1 MHKPTGPAVM
11 NLLDNLNPQQREAV
25 LATEGPLLIL
35 AGAGTGKTR
44 VITYRIAYLIDQ
56 GTPPNSILAVTFTN
70 KAADQMRDRVRA
82 LLESAGHS
90 LGEPSISTF
99 HSFCGRLLRREAAR
113 LGLPRNF
120 AIYDADDQ
128 QAAIKLALSS
138 IGIEDPGET
147 PRALLERISSAKNHA
162 IAPDEAL
169 AKAYDEPTRTAARVY
184 KAYEKTL
191 RNAGA
196 LDFDDLLLRAAEVLR
211 RFDDARA
218 AWQQRFRFLHVDEY
232 QDTNRVQYDLL
243 RLLAGPR
250 PNLCVVGD
258 EDQSI
263 YRWRGAD
270 IGNILRFAED
280 FPGARVLRIEQNYR
294 SHQNIL
300 DAAGAV
306 VAHNQKRIGKQ
317 LEATRGKGANLVFFE
332 ARDAKAEAD
341 YVAAQV
347 SRLQLEDSA
356 THLAV
361 LYRTNAQSRS
371 FEESFRGRGIRY
383 RLLGGFSFYERAEVK
398 DVLAYVRLAIFPGD
412 DVALLR
418 VLNTPPRGIGKVTID
433 ALRSL
438 AREKGSSLWDA
449 LATTLE
455 AGGSRAL
462 APLRGF
468 RELIEELRQKQE
480 SLSPVEFLQA
490 VLDDTGYI
498 DMLRERETE
507 EDIARLENLRE
518 LVNALAEGAERGETL
533 EDFLDRAALVSDADD
548 FDDHAPVTLLT
559 LHTAKGLEF
568 DHVFLTG
575 LEEGTFP
582 HNRTLNDPEQIEEER
597 RLCYVGMT
605 RARDTLTLTRAVYRR
620 IYGSERLQASTPS
633 RFLLE
638 IPSELVD
645 TAEGSLA
652 EAGQT
657 RRYEPDPEYSYST
670 AEFSRRARGSA
681 PPYASPGSTA
691 RPSRAAGSSPRRA
704 RSDANPLIGQ
714 RVRHPT
720 YGLGTIIGVDGEDE
734 ERKLTVSFSG
744 HGTKKLL
751 ERFANLSWA

>member
-1 MHKPTGPAVM
+1 MHEPTGPAAM

-56 GTPPNSILAVTFTN
+56 GTPPNAILAVTFTN
-70 KAADQMRDRVRA
+70 KAADQMRDRVRT
-82 LLESAGHS
+82 LLESAGNS

-99 HSFCGRLLRREAAR
+99 HSFCGRLLRREATR

-128 QAAIKLALSS
+128 QAALKLSLSA

-147 PRALLERISSAKNHA
+147 PRALLERISFAKNNA
-162 IAPDEAL
+162 ITPEEAL
-169 AKAYDEPTRTAARVY
+169 AKAYDQPGRTAARAY
-184 KAYEKTL
+184 KAYEETL
-191 RNAGA
+191 RRAGA
-196 LDFDDLLLRAAEVLR
+196 LDFDDLLLKAAEVLR

-218 AWQQRFRFLHVDEY
+218 TWQQRFRFLHVDEY

-270 IGNILRFAED
+270 VGNILRFTED
-280 FPGARVLRIEQNYR
+280 FPGSRILRIEQNYR
-294 SHQNIL
+294 SHQKIL

-347 SRLQLEDSA
+347 ARLQLIDSA
-356 THLAV
+356 THIAV

-371 FEESFRGRGIRY
+371 FEEAFRGRGIRY

-398 DVLAYVRLAIFPGD
+398 DVLAYVRLAMFPDD
-412 DVALLR
+412 DVAVLR

-433 ALRSL
+433 ALRSV

-449 LATTLE
+449 LASTLE

-468 RELIEELRQKQE
+468 RELIEELQQKQE
-480 SLSPVEFLQA
+480 SLSPVAFLQA
-490 VLDDTGYI
+490 VLDDTGYL
-498 DMLRERETE
+498 DMLRERDTE

-533 EDFLDRAALVSDADD
+533 EDFLDRAALVSDADN
-548 FDDHAPVTLLT
+548 FDDRAPVTLLT

-582 HNRTLNDPEQIEEER
+582 HSRTLNDPDQIEEER

-638 IPSELVD
+638 VPGELVD

-652 EAGQT
+652 EAGET
-657 RRYEPDPEYSYST
+657 RRYEPDPEYSYSAT
-670 AEFSRRARGSA
+670 EFTRRARYSGNA
-681 PPYASPGSTA
+681 RKEKPPGH
-691 RPSRAAGSSPRRA
+691 RALQAPRRA
-704 RSDANPLIGQ
+704 DPAADANPLIGQ

>member
-1 MHKPTGPAVM
+1 MASKIPARPRGPFSNASASPRITPSRPRRHWPKPTTSP
-11 NLLDNLNPQQREAV
+11 
-25 LATEGPLLIL
+25 
-35 AGAGTGKTR
+35 
-44 VITYRIAYLIDQ
+44 
-56 GTPPNSILAVTFTN
+56 
-70 KAADQMRDRVRA
+70 
-82 LLESAGHS
+82 
-90 LGEPSISTF
+90 
-99 HSFCGRLLRREAAR
+99 
-113 LGLPRNF
+113 
-120 AIYDADDQ
+120 
-128 QAAIKLALSS
+128 
-138 IGIEDPGET
+138 
-147 PRALLERISSAKNHA
+147 LERLHACTKPTKKRCARPARSTSTICCSS
-162 IAPDEAL
+162 
-169 AKAYDEPTRTAARVY
+169 
-184 KAYEKTL
+184 
-191 RNAGA
+191 
-196 LDFDDLLLRAAEVLR
+196 AAEVLR
-211 RFDDARA
+211 RFDEARA
-218 AWQQRFRFLHVDEY
+218 AWQQRFRYLHVDEY

-270 IGNILRFAED
+270 IGNILRFTED

-347 SRLQLEDSA
+347 SRLQLIDSA
-356 THLAV
+356 THIAV

-371 FEESFRGRGIRY
+371 FEEAFRGRGIRY
-383 RLLGGFSFYERAEVK
+383 RLLGGFSFYERAEIK
-398 DVLAYVRLAIFPGD
+398 DILAYVRLAIFPAD

-433 ALRSL
+433 ALRAV

-449 LATTLE
+449 LASTLE

-468 RELIEELRQKQE
+468 RELIESLQQKLE
-480 SLSPVEFLQA
+480 SLAPVEFLQT

-518 LVNALAEGAERGETL
+518 LVNALSEGAERGETL

-582 HNRTLNDPEQIEEER
+582 HNRTLDDPEQIEEER

-605 RARDTLTLTRAVYRR
+605 RARDTLTVTRAVYRR

-638 IPSELVD
+638 IPTELVD

-657 RRYEPDPEYSYST
+657 RRYEPDPEYSYSA
-670 AEFSRRARGSA
+670 AEFSRRARGSTS
-681 PPYASPGSTA
+681 PYAAPRETAA
-691 RPSRAAGSSPRRA
+691 RPARAAGSSSRRQ
-704 RSDANPLIGQ
+704 RGDANPLIGQ